1 MSFRKGAKPPRSALV
16 LGGGF
21 AGLSAAVHLALGGA
35 QVTLLEKAP
44 ELGGKAG
51 VYARDGYRFDTGPS
65 VLTLPRVLSSVFE
78 AAGESLPVAL
88 TPLAPLCRYHFASG
102 RVWEVH
108 QNVARTTAQLS
119 RDEAKA
125 YTGLL
130 DLSRRLFEA
139 AAPTF
144 VYGPSPGPAALL
156 RYGLRY
162 GLRAYPG
169 LGLERLLA
177 RYRVSPELEP
187 FFLRFATYLGADPFR
202 APAVTHNVMWAEVG
216 LGAYYPHGG
225 IGRLVQELGT
235 LAARLGVEVVT
246 GAEALSL
253 EVRDGR
259 VIGALTASG
268 TFGADAVVA
277 ALDLV
282 HTHKLLG
289 LRSSLEAREPS
300 LSGFVLLL
308 GLEGRSRDLRHH
320 NIFFP
325 RDYESEFRA
334 IRAGRP
340 ADDPTLYL
348 SVSAKSDPDQAPE
361 GHENL
366 FVMVNAPAL
375 PEGGFDWEHEASFY
389 AELLIERLERRG
401 LKVTPR
407 IRLRHWL
414 TPADFAKTGWR
425 GSLYGH
431 APHGLRL
438 ALKPGQKLRGLD
450 NLVLAGGTVHP
461 GGGIPLAIL
470 SGKRAAEALLGRRG
484 Q

>member
-1 MSFRKGAKPPRSALV
+1 MRFRKGAKPPESVLV

-21 AGLSAAVHLALGGA
+21 AGLSAAVHLALRGA
-35 QVTLLEKAP
+35 RVTLLEKAGS
-44 ELGGKAG
+44 LGGKAA

-65 VLTLPRVLSSVFE
+65 VLTLPQVLAGVFE
-78 AAGESLPVAL
+78 AAGEALPVAL
-88 TPLAPLCRYHFASG
+88 TALDPLCRYSFTSG

-108 QNVARTTAQLS
+108 QNVARTTAQLGKG
-119 RDEAKA
+119 EARA
-125 YTGLL
+125 YTALL

-144 VYGPSPGPAALL
+144 VYGHAPGPAALL

-162 GLRAYPG
+162 GLRASPG
-169 LGLERLLA
+169 LSLERLMA

-202 APAVTHNVMWAEVG
+202 APAILHNVMWAEVG
-216 LGAYYPHGG
+216 LGVYYPHGG

-246 GAEALSL
+246 GAEVKELK
-253 EVRDGR
+253 VRDGR
-259 VIGALTASG
+259 VTGAVTAAD
-268 TFGADAVVA
+268 TFLADAVVS
-277 ALDLV
+277 ALDVV
-282 HTHKLLG
+282 HTHRLLG
-289 LRSSLEAREPS
+289 LRSPLERREPS

-308 GLEGRSRDLRHH
+308 GLNGQSRELQHH
-320 NIFFP
+320 NIFFS
-325 RDYESEFRA
+325 RDYASEFRA

-340 ADDPTLYL
+340 ADDPTLY
-348 SVSAKSDPDQAPE
+348 VAISAKSDPDQAPA

-375 PEGGFDWEHEASFY
+375 PEAGFDWEHEAPAY

-401 LKVTPR
+401 LKVSPR

-414 TPADFAKTGWR
+414 TPADFAETGWR
-425 GSLYGH
+425 GALYGH

-438 ALKPGQKLRGLD
+438 AIKPGQRLRGLE

-461 GGGIPLAIL
+461 GGGIPLALL

-484 Q
+484 P